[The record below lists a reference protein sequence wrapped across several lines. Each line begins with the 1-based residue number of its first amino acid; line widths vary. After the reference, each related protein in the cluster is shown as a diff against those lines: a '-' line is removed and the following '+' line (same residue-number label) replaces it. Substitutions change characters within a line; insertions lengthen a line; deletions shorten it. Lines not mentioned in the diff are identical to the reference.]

1 MSSSNIQR
9 EYHKKEEIRL
19 DSSIFKKHKN
29 TSLNNRKAS
38 KNRIKYSKYA
48 Q

>member
-1 MSSSNIQR
+1 MSSSDIQR
-9 EYHKKEEIRL
+9 EYLKEEEIRL

>member
-1 MSSSNIQR
+1 MSSSNIQG
-9 EYHKKEEIRL
+9 EYHKEEEIRL
-19 DSSIFKKHKN
+19 DSSIFKKYKN
-29 TSLNNRKAS
+29 TSLDNRKAS